1 MNRREALRLL
11 GASTIAPRF
20 LHWEPDAL
28 VDGINGMRKQM
39 AHARRPHPARPSGAY
54 RFQALDA
61 HQQATVA
68 ELSEMIIPATDTPG
82 AKAGKVDEFI
92 DIILAEWST
101 DAERAAF
108 LNGLADL
115 DAAVMVQYKCLFVD
129 AAADQRATILRTF
142 DDQLT
147 AARAARKAWKPGEY
161 PEPPD
166 HRQLFWHQMRS
177 LTVSGYYSSEVGYK
191 LERKNVLV
199 PGIYRACLSVE
210 AP

>member
-1 MNRREALRLL
+1 MDRREALRLL
-11 GASTIAPRF
+11 GAATIAPRF

-28 VDGINGMRKQM
+28 IDGMREHM
-39 AHARRPHPARPSGAY
+39 AHARRPHPARPTGPY

-61 HQQATVA
+61 HQQSTIA
-68 ELSEMIIPATDTPG
+68 ELSDMIIPATDTPG

-108 LNGLADL
+108 LNGIADL
-115 DAAVMVQYKCLFVD
+115 DAAVMAQFKCLFVD
-129 AAADQRATILRTF
+129 ASADQRAVVLRAF

-147 AARAARKAWKPGEY
+147 AARASRRAWKPGEF

-166 HRQLFWHQMRS
+166 HRQLFWHHMRS

-191 LERKNVLV
+191 LERKNVQI
-199 PGIYRACLSVE
+199 PGIYRACLPLEVR
-210 AP
+210 